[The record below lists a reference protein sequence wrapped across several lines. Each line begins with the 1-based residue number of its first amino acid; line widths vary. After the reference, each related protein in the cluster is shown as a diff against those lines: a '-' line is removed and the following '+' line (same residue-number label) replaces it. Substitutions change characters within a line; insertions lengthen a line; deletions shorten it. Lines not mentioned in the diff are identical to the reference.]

1 METAKQSRS
10 EEVAIELQ
18 IAGDRRRIAI
28 NTNPF
33 TIGRSDTC
41 DATISDWRISRLHA
55 QIVLEDGGYFLVHA
69 GSKHGT
75 FLNGAR
81 VEPQK
86 LKNSDA
92 ITLSPPGVK
101 ITFQVGVQ
109 ASRPSDVLL
118 SRMIST
124 LHASPPQKLPLS

>member
-55 QIVLEDGGYFLVHA
+55 QIVLEDGGYFLVDA

-81 VEPQK
+81 VERQK
-86 LKNSDA
+86 LKNGDA
-92 ITLSPPGVK
+92 ITLSAHGVK
-101 ITFQVGVQ
+101 ITFHPSDQS
-109 ASRPSDVLL
+109 SRPSVVLL
-118 SRMIST
+118 SRQINT
-124 LHASPPQKLPLS
+124 LH

>member
-55 QIVLEDGGYFLVHA
+55 QIVLEAGGYFLVDA

-81 VEPQK
+81 VERQK
-86 LKNSDA
+86 LKNGDA
-92 ITLSPPGVK
+92 FPPPAPTLT
-101 ITFQVGVQ
+101 ITFQLAV
-109 ASRPSDVLL
+109 
-118 SRMIST
+118 
-124 LHASPPQKLPLS
+124 HATAPTCF